1 MAPLT
6 AQSQPLSS
14 ASPDGAKA
22 ADGGDVRRTDEAL
35 MAAYKE
41 GEVGAFQELVKRH
54 ERPVFRFCLR
64 SLGNPDAA
72 ADATQEVFLRVVKN
86 APRWEQRAK
95 FTTWMYTIA
104 RNFCIDEA
112 RKRNF
117 RKTDSLNEKVGRDDD
132 GGTEKIDQVADGG
145 PGSDRLTDS
154 VHIRQVVDAALAE
167 LPEEQREVFC
177 MRQYSGLPFKEI
189 AEAVGA
195 GENTVKSRMRYA
207 LAALQ
212 KALLAAGFEP
222 PDSS

>member
-14 ASPDGAKA
+14 ASSQGAAEA
-22 ADGGDVRRTDEAL
+22 AEGTGARRTDEEL

-41 GEVGAFQELVKRH
+41 GEVAAFHELVKRH
-54 ERPVFRFCLR
+54 ERPLYRFCLR
-64 SLGNPDAA
+64 SLGNQDAA
-72 ADATQEVFLRVVKN
+72 ADAAQEVFLRVVKN
-86 APRWEQRAK
+86 AARWERRAK

-132 GGTEKIDQVADGG
+132 GGTEKLDQVADGG

-154 VHIRQVVDAALAE
+154 MHIRQVVDLTLAVLHAPIRWAAV
-167 LPEEQREVFC
+167 QGDRRSRGRRREH
-177 MRQYSGLPFKEI
+177 GEI
-189 AEAVGA
+189 AHALCA
-195 GENTVKSRMRYA
+195 RRPSKSPARRR
-207 LAALQ
+207 L
-212 KALLAAGFEP
+212 
-222 PDSS
+222 